1 MKGCAG
7 ADGAFD
13 MNLAGVFLDDAVGD
27 GEAQAGAA
35 AVAGPWA
42 WSWW

>member
-1 MKGCAG
+1 MKSCAG
-7 ADGAFD
+7 ADRALD

-27 GEAQAGAA
+27 GEAQARAA
-35 AVAGPWA
+35 PVARAGA

>member
-7 ADGAFD
+7 ADRALD
-13 MNLAGVFLDDAVGD
+13 MNLARMFLNDAVGD
-27 GEAQAGAA
+27 GESQARCR
-35 AVAGPWA
+35 AGRPAGA